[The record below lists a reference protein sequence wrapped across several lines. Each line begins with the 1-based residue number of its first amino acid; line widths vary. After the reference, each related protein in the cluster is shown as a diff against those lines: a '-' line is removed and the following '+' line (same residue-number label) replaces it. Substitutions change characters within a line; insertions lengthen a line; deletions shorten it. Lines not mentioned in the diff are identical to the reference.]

1 MSHMFQMEETT
12 EDGRLVVRLSGDLDL
27 TARPELTERVVR
39 RVTTDLAGV
48 TVDMGAVTFCDSSG
62 LGGLLDIRRAAG
74 DAGVEM
80 VLRNVPRPVA
90 RILDLTDVDGW
101 LQRE

>member
-1 MSHMFQMEETT
+1 MPHSFQIEDTT

-27 TARPELTERVVR
+27 VARPELTERVVA
-39 RVTTDLAGV
+39 RVTDDLAGV
-48 TVDMGAVTFCDSSG
+48 TIDLENVTFCDSSG

-74 DAGVEM
+74 EAGVHM
-80 VLRNVPRPVA
+80 ALRNVPRPVA
-90 RILDLTDVDGW
+90 RVLDLTDVDGW

>member
-1 MSHMFQMEETT
+1 MPHSFQIETT
-12 EDGRLVVRLSGDLDL
+12 TENDQLVVLLAGDLDL
-27 TARPELTERVVR
+27 TARPVLTGRILPAVTDELA
-39 RVTTDLAGV
+39 RVTL
-48 TVDMGAVTFCDSSG
+48 DMEQVTFCDSSG

-90 RILDLTDVDGW
+90 RVLDLTDVDGW
-101 LQRE
+101 IQRE

>member
-1 MSHMFQMEETT
+1 MPHSFQIEESTD
-12 EDGRLVVRLSGDLDL
+12 DGQLVVRLSGDLDL
-27 TARPELTERVVR
+27 TARPLLTERLLPQ
-39 RVTTDLAGV
+39 VTEELACVTLDLE
-48 TVDMGAVTFCDSSG
+48 DVTFCDSSG

-74 DAGVEM
+74 DADVDM

>member
-1 MSHMFQMEETT
+1 MPHTFQMEETT
-12 EDGRLVVRLSGDLDL
+12 DDGRLVDRLSGDLDL
-27 TARPELTERVVR
+27 MARPTLTERVLP

-48 TVDMGAVTFCDSSG
+48 TVDMAQVTFCDSSG
-62 LGGLLDIRRAAG
+62 LGGLLDIRRATG
-74 DAGVEM
+74 DAGIDM

>member
-1 MSHMFQMEETT
+1 MTTSFRIEAET
-12 EDGRLVVRLSGDLDL
+12 EAGAVVVRLSGDLDL
-27 TARPELTERVVR
+27 TARPLLTDRVLPQ
-39 RVTTDLAGV
+39 VTTTVERLV
-48 TVDMGAVTFCDSSG
+48 VDMEDVTFCDSSG

-74 DAGVEM
+74 DAGVDM
-80 VLRNVPRPVA
+80 VLRNVPRSVA

>member
-1 MSHMFQMEETT
+1 MTTSFRIDAETET
-12 EDGRLVVRLSGDLDL
+12 DRVLLRLSGDLDL
-27 TARPELTERVVR
+27 TTRPALTDQVLSQ
-39 RVTTDLAGV
+39 VTP
-48 TVDMGAVTFCDSSG
+48 TVAHLVLDMEAVTFCDSSG
-62 LGGLLDIRRAAG
+62 LGGLLDIRRATG
-74 DAGVEM
+74 DAGVEL

>member
-1 MSHMFQMEETT
+1 MPHSFQIEVSTD
-12 EDGRLVVRLSGDLDL
+12 DGQLVVRLSGDLDL
-27 TARPELTERVVR
+27 TARPLLTERLLPQ
-39 RVTTDLAGV
+39 VTEELAGV
-48 TVDMGAVTFCDSSG
+48 TLDLKDVTFCDSSG

-74 DAGVEM
+74 DADVDM